1 MTMSSSH
8 MTGAM
13 SQARSATLTYPYRT
27 PAEATSSQ
35 QNTQRR
41 GGPKYLYFSRS
52 SGGLGR

>member
-13 SQARSATLTYPYRT
+13 SQARSATLMYPYRT

-35 QNTQRR
+35 QKTQRR